1 MALEVI
7 IVGAGIAGLTAAT
20 SIRRAGHNVRIYERS
35 SFNNEIGAAI
45 HVPPNASRA
54 LLAWGLNPEGARFV
68 TVKSSFRANAK
79 TLERVHVGT
88 TESEVPTK
96 YGSPWYFAHRVDLHE
111 ELKRLAT
118 EENGQ
123 GKPAE
128 VNLRSEVVKYD
139 AETPSITLANGETV
153 HGDVVIIA
161 DGIHSLGVE
170 VMTGKSN
177 PLEPSRNAYN
187 FCYRFLIST
196 NDIENDP
203 ETRFWNEGDDG
214 RMKLFVGNM
223 KRLVSYPCRK

>member
-7 IVGAGIAGLTAAT
+7 IVGAGIAGLSAAI
-20 SIRRAGHNVRIYERS
+20 SVRRAGHNVRIYERS

-54 LLAWGLNPEGARFV
+54 LLAWGLDPKDARFV

-118 EENGQ
+118 EESGQ
-123 GKPAE
+123 GRPAE
-128 VNLRSEVVKYD
+128 VYLRSEVVKYVS
-139 AETPSITLANGETV
+139 A
-153 HGDVVIIA
+153 
-161 DGIHSLGVE
+161 
-170 VMTGKSN
+170 N
-177 PLEPSRNAYN
+177 PLRIQLMSAR
-187 FCYRFLIST
+187 
-196 NDIENDP
+196 
-203 ETRFWNEGDDG
+203 
-214 RMKLFVGNM
+214 
-223 KRLVSYPCRK
+223 